1 MDFLDFDDPKPD
13 LKIPSGFLGVWAHGH
28 GHMVGLKY
36 RILALANGNLCQAA
50 PQPQVAV
57 AVVAVVV
64 VVAGVVGV
72 VVVVDD
78 VVVVVVVVV
87 VVAVAVV
94 AVVGCYCGV
103 GSCYRWSKVGQ
114 ILTNL
119 QQPDLRKEKQTA
131 LQLDAF

>member
-1 MDFLDFDDPKPD
+1 MLSLF
-13 LKIPSGFLGVWAHGH
+13 
-28 GHMVGLKY
+28 
-36 RILALANGNLCQAA
+36 
-50 PQPQVAV
+50 
-57 AVVAVVV
+57 VVV
-64 VVAGVVGV
+64 GAGVGV
-72 VVVVDD
+72 VVVVVDD
-78 VVVVVVVVV
+78 DVVVV

>member
-1 MDFLDFDDPKPD
+1 MSLF
-13 LKIPSGFLGVWAHGH
+13 
-28 GHMVGLKY
+28 
-36 RILALANGNLCQAA
+36 
-50 PQPQVAV
+50 
-57 AVVAVVV
+57 VVV
-64 VVAGVVGV
+64 GVGAGVGV
-72 VVVVDD
+72 VVVVVDD
-78 VVVVVVVVV
+78 DVVVVVV